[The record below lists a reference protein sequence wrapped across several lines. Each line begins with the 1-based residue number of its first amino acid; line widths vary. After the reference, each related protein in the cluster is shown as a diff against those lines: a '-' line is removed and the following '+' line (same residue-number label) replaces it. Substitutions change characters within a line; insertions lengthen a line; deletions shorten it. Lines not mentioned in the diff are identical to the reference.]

1 MNTKVYDEIIA
12 VPNEVAFEY
21 GKKIAAK
28 EGVQAEEEA
37 LNVIAQKADGAMRD
51 ALSIFDQ
58 VVSFCGKDLTYDK
71 VIENLNVL
79 DYDYY
84 FKLTDLFHDGKVAET
99 FLLFNEIME
108 KGFDAGN
115 LVSGLGRHF
124 RDLLVAKEEVTVQLL
139 EVSASIKERYLKQ
152 AKTVTSEFIFDA
164 LKVIEQCEMQYKM
177 RVEKRLCVE
186 LTLIKLCQI
195 NELKKKALA

>member
-1 MNTKVYDEIIA
+1 M
-12 VPNEVAFEY
+12 
-21 GKKIAAK
+21 
-28 EGVQAEEEA
+28 
-37 LNVIAQKADGAMRD
+37 
-51 ALSIFDQ
+51 
-58 VVSFCGKDLTYDK
+58 TYDK

-124 RDLLVAKEEVTVQLL
+124 RDLLVAKVEVTVQ
-139 EVSASIKERYLKQ
+139 
-152 AKTVTSEFIFDA
+152 
-164 LKVIEQCEMQYKM
+164 
-177 RVEKRLCVE
+177 
-186 LTLIKLCQI
+186 
-195 NELKKKALA
+195 

>member
-1 MNTKVYDEIIA
+1 M
-12 VPNEVAFEY
+12 
-21 GKKIAAK
+21 
-28 EGVQAEEEA
+28 
-37 LNVIAQKADGAMRD
+37 
-51 ALSIFDQ
+51 SIFDQ

>member
-1 MNTKVYDEIIA
+1 
-12 VPNEVAFEY
+12 
-21 GKKIAAK
+21 
-28 EGVQAEEEA
+28 
-37 LNVIAQKADGAMRD
+37 MRD

-186 LTLIKLCQI
+186 LTLIKLFQI
-195 NELKKKALA
+195 NEIKKKALA

>member
-1 MNTKVYDEIIA
+1 MRKSAIPSAASFAALADAAALLDELAA
-12 VPNEVAFEY
+12 VL
-21 GKKIAAK
+21 
-28 EGVQAEEEA
+28 AEEEA
-37 LNVIAQKADGAMRD
+37 LNVIAQKADGAIRD

>member
-1 MNTKVYDEIIA
+1 
-12 VPNEVAFEY
+12 
-21 GKKIAAK
+21 
-28 EGVQAEEEA
+28 
-37 LNVIAQKADGAMRD
+37 MRD

-58 VVSFCGKDLTYDK
+58 VVSFCGKNLTYDK

-84 FKLTDLFHDGKVAET
+84 FKLTDLFHDGKVAEA

-124 RDLLVAKEEVTVQLL
+124 RDLLVAKEEITVQLL

-152 AKTVTSEFIFDA
+152 AKTVTPEFIFDA

-195 NELKKKALA
+195 NELKKKVLV

>member
-1 MNTKVYDEIIA
+1 ML
-12 VPNEVAFEY
+12 FRS
-21 GKKIAAK
+21 
-28 EGVQAEEEA
+28 
-37 LNVIAQKADGAMRD
+37 MRD